1 MVALDST
8 SSTPAVTLPPP
19 LQPRIP
25 RAPIRII
32 VLCDGTAQQRN
43 WVKTSINTATKPGF
57 HTFHHSDPHSDATAS
72 STPNERGDEGDKKKR
87 KSNSNSNDPAAETG
101 DFFTNVALLAK
112 VIAQSSGLAPTS
124 PPRSPK
130 LGENAA
136 LDGDQPDPSRGG
148 GVMPQVVFYQS
159 GIGTGTGKIRN
170 LVDQG
175 TGLSLGSKIEEAYSF
190 IVDNYQPGD
199 ELFLFGFSRGAYT
212 ARCISGLINWCGV
225 LSKVEMTHFSEIWA
239 AYQRRDPDD
248 ISSEVDAA
256 ETLYSATLKYPSAES
271 EQVATNMYLFNLHS
285 NSKLSPAA
293 KANLEELR
301 RKECAARRRK
311 NMVVP
316 PQIKVVGVWDT
327 VSALGF
333 PGMFQDNAMID
344 FFDFYDPGL
353 GSNIQFAFH
362 ALSLEEDRKDFLP
375 TMWYQPSVADTPS
388 ALPQSA
394 NGARGGARG
403 GAKFSAK
410 GQHMRSKQVLK
421 QCWFQGVH
429 TDCGGGYRY
438 HGLSDITL
446 IWMISQLVDPHTLPD
461 GSTTLRPL
469 LNIDLGL
476 LASIIDRRREWGKQL
491 PHRSR
496 PTINYQHPRI
506 VLQRKWD
513 AETMKRTVWAN
524 MALTGRTNESI
535 HPSVV
540 RGGRIQPDSHPALAA
555 LWRDEKGGGR
565 EVLERMWKEAEN
577 WDGTLRP
584 TEKLLYWDKRGPYPW
599 VPGQGDWG
607 LNPWIAPLIV
617 SGGWNIPE
625 LARRDVKELVISA
638 AQMRRMGDVD
648 DSPEEDGGDGAAKG
662 ASGGSRADVDDQVID
677 GWGDIAATN
686 PPAKP
691 TDPTSSSSSP
701 STPTSTTLPI
711 LIAPMITNTPPPTA
725 LYSLI
730 PSKEL
735 GENPVDPTTHPH
747 LHSLFSTL
755 YSLSTIPNSIIADIL
770 NFRLVPKTNLNQTM
784 VQGWLWEL
792 GDKWAGYSDEVK
804 VQALTAGLG
813 LQHKKGKGGKGGK
826 KLKKSETKA
835 KKISEEESVVSDDI

>member
-1 MVALDST
+1 MVAPNPA
-8 SSTPAVTLPPP
+8 SSTPATPLPPP
-19 LQPRIP
+19 LQPRVP
-25 RAPIRII
+25 RSPIRII

-43 WVKTSINTATKPGF
+43 WVKTSINTATK
-57 HTFHHSDPHSDATAS
+57 TDTTAFHHSKTHDDAIAA
-72 STPNERGDEGDKKKR
+72 STPSDRGDEGGKKKR
-87 KSNSNSNDPAAETG
+87 KGGTTDPAAETG

-112 VIAQSSGLAPTS
+112 VIAQSSGVAPTS
-124 PPRSPK
+124 PVQSPK
-130 LGENAA
+130 LGGEESEG
-136 LDGDQPDPSRGG
+136 GDQFDPTKASNGS
-148 GVMPQVVFYQS
+148 VMPQVVFYQS
-159 GIGTGTGKIRN
+159 GVGTGTGKIRN
-170 LVDQG
+170 FVDQG

-225 LSKVEMTHFSEIWA
+225 LTKVEMTHFSEIWA

-248 ISSEVDAA
+248 ISSEVEAA
-256 ETLYSATLKYPSAES
+256 QVLYSATLKYPSAES
-271 EQVATNMYLFNLHS
+271 EQLATGMYLYNLK
-285 NSKLSPAA
+285 NNPKLSAA
-293 KANLEELR
+293 KKTKLEALR
-301 RKECAARRRK
+301 REECAARRKR

-353 GSNIQFAFH
+353 GSNIQFGFH

-388 ALPQSA
+388 ALPQST
-394 NGARGGARG
+394 GVRVDFSVRG
-403 GAKFSAK
+403 K
-410 GQHMRSKQVLK
+410 HMRSKQVLK

-429 TDCGGGYRY
+429 TDCGGGYQF

-446 IWMISQLVDPHTLPD
+446 IWMVSQLVDPHTLPD

-476 LASIIDRRREWGKQL
+476 LASILDRRREWGKQV

-496 PTINYQHPRI
+496 PTINYQHPRT

-540 RGGRIQPDSHPALAA
+540 RGGRIQPDTHPAFAD
-555 LWRDEKGGGR
+555 LWKDTEAGGR
-565 EVLERMWKEAEN
+565 AILQEMWKQAED
-577 WDGTLRP
+577 WAGTLRP

-599 VPGQGDWG
+599 IPGQGDAA
-607 LNPWIAPLIV
+607 LNPLISPLIIT
-617 SGGWNIPE
+617 GGWNIPE
-625 LARRDVKELVISA
+625 LAGKEAQKLVISA
-638 AQMRRMGDVD
+638 AQQQDVGMGDVD
-648 DSPEEDGGDGAAKG
+648 EAIPEEYTTGDGAKNG
-662 ASGGSRADVDDQVID
+662 ASDTRGEAADVDDQVAD
-677 GWGDIAATN
+677 GWGDVTATQ
-686 PPAKP
+686 PI
-691 TDPTSSSSSP
+691 TSSKPKDAIPSASSSTP
-701 STPTSTTLPI
+701 PLATSLPTLVPPTISSNIPTPTVLY
-711 LIAPMITNTPPPTA
+711 PP
-725 LYSLI
+725 I

-735 GENPVDPTTHPH
+735 GENPVDPSTHPH

-755 YSLSTIPNSIIADIL
+755 YSLSSTPNSIIADIL

-784 VQGWLWEL
+784 VQGWLWDL
-792 GDKWAGYSDEVK
+792 GDRWAGYSDEVK

-813 LQHKKGKGGKGGK
+813 LQKRGKGGKGK
-826 KLKKSETKA
+826 KFKKSDA
-835 KKISEEESVVSDDI
+835 KKVSAEESVDSHGA